1 MGTIRTSE
9 GSLLDMVS
17 EEVACSC
24 GVLLTDNNVQVIAS
38 RYDIAD
44 FDGLSRG
51 ENRLIRIRPEEFE
64 DAVLNV
70 RRAIGNLLDTKPGMF
85 ILMDKVAEMNK
96 RGIDALR
103 IAEVYIEISK
113 SGKYTTLTDE
123 AQEEIISVSSAKA
136 VHVYEF
142 LITVDDMQQR
152 ELNFLYRRMK
162 RSDWNGTVALDN
174 LFQGEDI
181 PNDPGVH
188 LDQRFADYLAQNGE
202 DMEKIHWRNFE
213 RLVTEFFCRRG
224 YEVELGLGTKDGGRD
239 IRVWTDKD
247 SRSGPPVLLIQ

>member
-70 RRAIGNLLDTKPGMF
+70 RRAIGNLPDNQARH
-85 ILMDKVAEMNK
+85 VH
-96 RGIDALR
+96 ID
-103 IAEVYIEISK
+103 
-113 SGKYTTLTDE
+113 G
-123 AQEEIISVSSAKA
+123 Q
-136 VHVYEF
+136 
-142 LITVDDMQQR
+142 
-152 ELNFLYRRMK
+152 
-162 RSDWNGTVALDN
+162 
-174 LFQGEDI
+174 
-181 PNDPGVH
+181 
-188 LDQRFADYLAQNGE
+188 
-202 DMEKIHWRNFE
+202 
-213 RLVTEFFCRRG
+213 
-224 YEVELGLGTKDGGRD
+224 GGRD
-239 IRVWTDKD
+239 E
-247 SRSGPPVLLIQ
+247 